1 MAGKKL
7 VTGLVLSLGAMA
19 VAAQTA
25 YGQACV
31 GTPIGSR
38 QFGLGG
44 SIGFTD
50 GATTYGVGLRANL
63 EGPFSVAGSY
73 GLTDFDGVEENAS
86 TFQGSVAYEL
96 PLQGISAC
104 PVAGF
109 GYSRISGDDAEFDV
123 EATLTNLSIPVGFG
137 VGQTFLAGPPLSVT
151 LFAVPQFVYNRSK
164 GEVSVGGIS
173 GEETDTSTDFAASLG
188 VTLGTSRLYF
198 GGEVFLTTVDESDP
212 VFLLGMGLVFP

>member
-1 MAGKKL
+1 MRRH
-7 VTGLVLSLGAMA
+7 THR
-19 VAAQTA
+19 
-25 YGQACV
+25 
-31 GTPIGSR
+31 SR

-50 GATTYGVGLRANL
+50 GATSYGASLRANL
-63 EGPFSVAGSY
+63 EGPLSLGVGY
-73 GLTDFDGVEENAS
+73 GLTDVDNVEEKVNS
-86 TFQGSVAYEL
+86 FQGSVAYEL

-104 PVAGF
+104 PVAGL

-123 EATLTNLSIPVGFG
+123 EATVTNLSIPVGFG
-137 VGQTFLAGPPLSVT
+137 VGQTFPAGPSLSVT
-151 LFAVPQFVYNRSK
+151 LFAIPQFVYNRSK
-164 GEVSVGGIS
+164 GEISVGGIS

-212 VFLLGMGLVFP
+212 VFSLGLGLVFP